1 MVTFMSKSHPGSISD
16 KELTKYSGFLDMIPP
31 YSSIM
36 VDKGFKIDEE
46 CAARKIRL
54 IIPPGKRGHA
64 QMSEKKVM
72 NTKDIARLRI
82 LVEQV
87 IRRIRTLHLNTR
99 VTCKH
104 DTSC

>member
-1 MVTFMSKSHPGSISD
+1 
-16 KELTKYSGFLDMIPP
+16 
-31 YSSIM
+31 M

-87 IRRIRTLHLNTR
+87 SRRIRTFNILTHELPVNMIHHADDIMAI
-99 VTCKH
+99 CCAMANMHKPIFA
-104 DTSC
+104 